1 MTGDMNYVS
10 SFYDLVR
17 WDIARTRCWQRDKYF
32 WFTFLFIE
40 KEVLRAVAAVS
51 DKGERRLRADTLL
64 PFGWLNSKF

>member
-32 WFTFLFIE
+32 
-40 KEVLRAVAAVS
+40 
-51 DKGERRLRADTLL
+51 
-64 PFGWLNSKF
+64 